1 MLQGDQDWWRL
12 AEAIAAEDRAE
23 VHRHNAG
30 AAPHHRLH
38 VADDPVPCIG
48 AITTAPVVMLL
59 SHPAV
64 TDAWTPD
71 DYLFRRAGW
80 PLSALHPD
88 APIGLRDAWRVR
100 LGALIDLFGAHHVSN
115 SVAAVFLTP
124 WCSVAATAE
133 RLRLPS
139 RQRMLDLAATA
150 AARDAV
156 LVMLRNE
163 QQWTEHAVI
172 AALPSTRRFGASRW
186 RVTELG
192 PRTLG
197 DDGWTILCKRIS
209 VHAWI

>member
-1 MLQGDQDWWRL
+1 MVQGDQDWWRQ
-12 AEAIAAEDRAE
+12 ADAIALEDRAD
-23 VHRHNAG
+23 VDRHNAG

-38 VADDPVPCIG
+38 AAAGPIPCIG

-59 SHPAV
+59 SHPAL
-64 TDAWTPD
+64 AGEWTPD
-71 DYLFRRAGW
+71 DYRYSRAGW
-80 PLSALHPD
+80 PLSTLHPD
-88 APIGLRDAWRVR
+88 APTGLRDAWRGR

-133 RLRLPS
+133 HLRLPS

-156 LVMLRNE
+156 LVMLRDE
-163 QQWTEHAVI
+163 QLWTEHAVI
-172 AALPSTRRFGASRW
+172 AALPPTRRFGANVW
-186 RVTELG
+186 RVKDLG
-192 PRTLG
+192 PRALG
-197 DDGWTILCKRIS
+197 EDSWTILCKRIS